1 MLKTDK
7 LKRVIDLCAKGH
19 VTHIEGT
26 EITPQ
31 IILSPGNL

>member
-7 LKRVIDLCAKGH
+7 LKKVIDLCAKGQ

-26 EITPQ
+26 EITSQ